1 MKRLKG
7 TTIQRR
13 VSQLIF
19 FTHRACPISSL
30 SSRDSVRWL
39 QSRNIDFFGEESIT
53 RVGGAGGRNWTERLP
68 VRFVWLAAA

>member
-53 RVGGAGGRNWTERLP
+53 RVGGAGRPVCTTRTTE
-68 VRFVWLAAA
+68 FSFSLAA